1 MLAAN
6 ATIQA
11 AFTAGGTE
19 KPTLL
24 AMGVLNGAHSSATDG
39 ASETAS
45 SSIHLQIDPTRL
57 ADPTGH
63 LLLGLFDANGFTSP
77 DITDIRLDVFV
88 NGVSSAASVDFASA
102 ATALAYTTDDALDLG
117 ALSGTGPIDIV
128 LDLAVTSISDPGDP
142 AASFGFGVLLGSA
155 QPLVV
160 TPRVLD
166 WTGAA
171 NTTSMANANNW
182 ADLSNSLIP
191 ADFGPGQLDT
201 LFFNFG
207 GGLLTGAVSV
217 AAAQFSGGAPW
228 TLASTGTLLAGT
240 TIEVLPG
247 SMFTNAGGVVDPPAL
262 VIDANATSGGFGT
275 FDFGTVTN
283 NGTFFAASGHTASL
297 TADAITGTGTLE
309 VDGGG
314 DLILN
319 TASVGTGQTVSF
331 SGAAGILTFGPNDIG
346 GFAGTIAGFTAGD
359 EIVLDNASLTSV
371 SAAGSALTL
380 FGPGGT
386 TLGTL
391 NFASAADAAAAA
403 QPGAVT
409 TQAICF
415 LAGTR
420 IATPD
425 GEIAVECLAA
435 GDAVVTLRGEVRRI
449 AWVGCGKVL
458 ATRGCRSAATPVIV
472 RKGALADN
480 VPHRDLRITKGHSL
494 YVDDV
499 LIPVEFLV
507 NHRSIVWDDHAQE
520 VSIYH
525 VELDSHDVLI
535 ANGAPAESYRDDGN
549 RWLFQNANSGWEL
562 PAQPPCAPVLT
573 GGPVVDAAWRRLLD
587 RCGPRPGVPLTAD
600 PDLHLLVDGKRID
613 AIEQCDDRYGFWLPA
628 PPRAVRIRSRAAV
641 PQELGL
647 VRDDRAL
654 GVALRRIVLAQT
666 GGEACIE
673 ADADAFMDGCH
684 AFEPNNGMRWTNGDA
699 VVPAELFAGMSG
711 PGKLMLHLRGSTRYI
726 DEGTALR
733 VA

>member
-1 MLAAN
+1 M
-6 ATIQA
+6 
-11 AFTAGGTE
+11 
-19 KPTLL
+19 
-24 AMGVLNGAHSSATDG
+24 
-39 ASETAS
+39 
-45 SSIHLQIDPTRL
+45 R
-57 ADPTGH
+57 
-63 LLLGLFDANGFTSP
+63 SP
-77 DITDIRLDVFV
+77 
-88 NGVSSAASVDFASA
+88 A
-102 ATALAYTTDDALDLG
+102 
-117 ALSGTGPIDIV
+117 
-128 LDLAVTSISDPGDP
+128 PG
-142 AASFGFGVLLGSA
+142 
-155 QPLVV
+155 
-160 TPRVLD
+160 RC
-166 WTGAA
+166 
-171 NTTSMANANNW
+171 
-182 ADLSNSLIP
+182 
-191 ADFGPGQLDT
+191 
-201 LFFNFG
+201 
-207 GGLLTGAVSV
+207 
-217 AAAQFSGGAPW
+217 
-228 TLASTGTLLAGT
+228 
-240 TIEVLPG
+240 
-247 SMFTNAGGVVDPPAL
+247 
-262 VIDANATSGGFGT
+262 
-275 FDFGTVTN
+275 
-283 NGTFFAASGHTASL
+283 
-297 TADAITGTGTLE
+297 E

-420 IATPD
+420 IATPG

-562 PAQPPCAPVLT
+562 PAQPPCAPGT
-573 GGPVVDAAWRRLLD
+573 DRWPSGGCRVASAARSMWATSRRAADGRSRSAPAGRWQAD
-587 RCGPRPGVPLTAD
+587 RC
-600 PDLHLLVDGKRID
+600 H
-613 AIEQCDDRYGFWLPA
+613 
-628 PPRAVRIRSRAAV
+628 RAVRRQVWLLAARTATCRAHSF
-641 PQELGL
+641 
-647 VRDDRAL
+647 
-654 GVALRRIVLAQT
+654 T
-666 GGEACIE
+666 GRGA
-673 ADADAFMDGCH
+673 
-684 AFEPNNGMRWTNGDA
+684 
-699 VVPAELFAGMSG
+699 AGTGSG
-711 PGKLMLHLRGSTRYI
+711 TG
-726 DEGTALR
+726 
-733 VA
+733 